1 MSATDQNLEAP
12 TMKFVIEIDL
22 QSRPAWWLRDDDN
35 HVIAWAGRTFDSLAH
50 ADQAAHDF
58 RVNADDP
65 DYRIQAMAGDRWRW
79 TAWRPEGVRVA
90 VAGDWFPDEVAA
102 LDAARR
108 VRQHAGTAI
117 GP

>member
-1 MSATDQNLEAP
+1 MEAAR
-12 TMKFVIEIDL
+12 MKFVIETN
-22 QSRPAWWLRDDDN
+22 QESRPAWWLLDDDN
-35 HVIAWAGRTFDSLAH
+35 RVVAWAGRTFASLAH

-65 DYRIQAMAGDRWRW
+65 DYRIQSKAGDRWRW

-90 VAGDWFPDEVAA
+90 VSAPWFPDEGAA
-102 LDAARR
+102 RDAARR
-108 VRQHAGTAI
+108 VQQQACTAL